1 LFGLDTSGVT
11 KPDEHL
17 RQTRWLRG
25 QLDRGLIMVR
35 LFSHYVPSITLMRLV
50 AEAMVLL
57 IAGFGAA
64 WISAPGS
71 IESLLPALVPA
82 SVFALLMTMLMSAL
96 GLYQREQ
103 PRNLSELV
111 GRVLFAFL
119 LGLPVAYLVFRLL
132 PQGSMAMPALDVSL
146 CLGFGGILLLRAAA
160 FVQADGAGMF
170 TRRILVVGTGPEAA
184 SVWASV
190 STSASATHTIVGF
203 VPVGMDGTIDVPPSM
218 VMPEGSCVMQLARDH
233 RANEIVVAVRERRGG
248 VLPLRELLDCK
259 LAGVTVND
267 LSSFFER
274 MRGQVRLD
282 SLRASWLI
290 YGDGFRQGI
299 ARTVVKRLFDVVAA
313 SVLLVVTAPVMLLA
327 AIAIAMESGFPVIYR
342 QERVGQGGRTFK
354 VLKFRS
360 MRLDAEADGKPR
372 WATNSDDRIT
382 RVGHFMRKT
391 RIDELPQIFNV
402 LHGDMSF
409 VGPRPERPYFVD
421 QLTDQIP
428 FYAARH
434 SVKPGITGWAQ
445 VRYSY
450 GASVDD
456 AVQKLQYDLY
466 YVKNHTLF
474 LDVLV
479 LVQTVRVV
487 ITGDGAR

>member
-1 LFGLDTSGVT
+1 
-11 KPDEHL
+11 
-17 RQTRWLRG
+17 
-25 QLDRGLIMVR
+25 
-35 LFSHYVPSITLMRLV
+35 MRLV
-50 AEAMVLL
+50 AEALVLL

-71 IESLLPALVPA
+71 LESLLPALVPA
-82 SVFALLMTMLMSAL
+82 AVFAAVMTVLMSTL

-119 LGLPVAYLVFRLL
+119 LGLPVAYMVFRLL

-146 CLGFGGILLLRAAA
+146 CLGFGGILLLRAAS

-170 TRRILVVGTGPEAA
+170 TRRILVVGTGSEAA

-203 VPVGMDGTIDVPPSM
+203 VSVGADTSVEVPSAM

-299 ARTVVKRLFDVVAA
+299 GRTVVKRLFDVLAA
-313 SVLLVVTAPVMLLA
+313 SVLLIVTAPVMLLA
-327 AIAIAMESGFPVIYR
+327 AIAIALESGFPVIYR

-372 WATNSDDRIT
+372 WASNSDDRVT
-382 RVGHFMRKT
+382 RVGHFIRKT

-445 VRYSY
+445 VRYAY

-474 LDVLV
+474 LDMLV
-479 LVQTVRVV
+479 LLQTVRVV
-487 ITGDGAR
+487 LTGDGAR

>member
-1 LFGLDTSGVT
+1 
-11 KPDEHL
+11 
-17 RQTRWLRG
+17 
-25 QLDRGLIMVR
+25 
-35 LFSHYVPSITLMRLV
+35 MRLI
-50 AEAMVLL
+50 AEAIVLL

-64 WISAPGS
+64 WISVPAS
-71 IESLLPALVPA
+71 LDTLLPALLPA
-82 SVFALLMTMLMSAL
+82 SLFAVLMTLLMSAL

-119 LGLPVAYLVFRLL
+119 LGLPVAYMVFRLM
-132 PQGSMAMPALDVSL
+132 PQGSIAMPALDISL
-146 CLGFGGILLLRAAA
+146 CMGFGGILLLRAAS
-160 FVQADGAGMF
+160 FLQADGAGMF
-170 TRRILVVGTGPEAA
+170 TRRILVVGTGSEAA
-184 SVWASV
+184 SVWAAV
-190 STSASATHTIVGF
+190 STSASSTHTIVGF
-203 VPVGMDGTIDVPPSM
+203 VPVGAEDTVEVPSTM

-282 SLRASWLI
+282 TLRASWLI
-290 YGDGFRQGI
+290 YGDGFRQGF
-299 ARTVVKRLFDVVAA
+299 ARAAVKRVFDIVAS
-313 SVLLVVTAPVMLLA
+313 SVLLVLTAPVMLLA
-327 AIAIAMESGFPVIYR
+327 ALAIAIESGFPVIYR

-372 WATNSDDRIT
+372 WAGSNDDRIT
-382 RVGHFMRKT
+382 RVGHFIRKT

-409 VGPRPERPYFVD
+409 VGPRPERPFFVD

-474 LDVLV
+474 LDILV
-479 LVQTVRVV
+479 LLQTVRVV
-487 ITGDGAR
+487 LTGDGAR

>member
-1 LFGLDTSGVT
+1 
-11 KPDEHL
+11 
-17 RQTRWLRG
+17 
-25 QLDRGLIMVR
+25 
-35 LFSHYVPSITLMRLV
+35 MRLI
-50 AEAMVLL
+50 AEAIVLL
-57 IAGFGAA
+57 VAGFGAA

-71 IESLLPALVPA
+71 MESLLPALLPA
-82 SVFALLMTMLMSAL
+82 SVFALLMTLLMSAL

-119 LGLPVAYLVFRLL
+119 LGLPVAYLVFRFM
-132 PQGSMAMPALDVSL
+132 PQGSVAMPALDISL
-146 CLGFGGILLLRAAA
+146 CMGFGGILLLRAAS
-160 FVQADGAGMF
+160 FLQADGGGMF
-170 TRRILVVGTGPEAA
+170 TRRILVVGTGAEAA

-203 VPVGMDGTIDVPPSM
+203 VPVGTDEAVDVPTTL

-282 SLRASWLI
+282 TLRASWLI
-290 YGDGFRQGI
+290 YGDGFRQGFMRS
-299 ARTVVKRLFDVVAA
+299 AVKRVFDIVAA
-313 SVLLVVTAPVMLLA
+313 GVLLLLTAPIMLLT
-327 AIAIAMESGFPVIYR
+327 AIAIGLETGFPVIYR

-372 WATNSDDRIT
+372 WAGSNDDRIT
-382 RVGHFMRKT
+382 RIGHFIRKT

-409 VGPRPERPYFVD
+409 VGPRPERPFFVD

-474 LDVLV
+474 LDILV
-479 LVQTVRVV
+479 LLQTVRVV
-487 ITGDGAR
+487 LTGDGAR

>member
-1 LFGLDTSGVT
+1 
-11 KPDEHL
+11 
-17 RQTRWLRG
+17 
-25 QLDRGLIMVR
+25 
-35 LFSHYVPSITLMRLV
+35 MRLI
-50 AEAMVLL
+50 AEAIVLL

-71 IESLLPALVPA
+71 ADTLLPALLPAAVFA
-82 SVFALLMTMLMSAL
+82 SVMTVLMSAL

-119 LGLPVAYLVFRLL
+119 LGLPVAYLVFRLM
-132 PQGSMAMPALDVSL
+132 PQGNLAMPALDISL
-146 CLGFGGILLLRAAA
+146 CLGFGGILLLRAAS

-184 SVWASV
+184 SVWTSV

-203 VPVGMDGTIDVPPSM
+203 VPVGSEGVVEVPASM
-218 VMPEGSCVMQLARDH
+218 VMAEGSCVMQAARDH

-313 SVLLVVTAPVMLLA
+313 SVLLVLTAPVMLLA
-327 AIAIAMESGFPVIYR
+327 AMAIAIESGFPVIYR

-372 WATNSDDRIT
+372 WAGSNDDRIT
-382 RVGHFMRKT
+382 RVGNFIRRT

-474 LDVLV
+474 LDMLV
-479 LVQTVRVV
+479 LLQTVRVV
-487 ITGDGAR
+487 LTGDGAR

>member
-1 LFGLDTSGVT
+1 
-11 KPDEHL
+11 
-17 RQTRWLRG
+17 
-25 QLDRGLIMVR
+25 
-35 LFSHYVPSITLMRLV
+35 
-50 AEAMVLL
+50 
-57 IAGFGAA
+57 
-64 WISAPGS
+64 
-71 IESLLPALVPA
+71 
-82 SVFALLMTMLMSAL
+82 
-96 GLYQREQ
+96 
-103 PRNLSELV
+103 
-111 GRVLFAFL
+111 
-119 LGLPVAYLVFRLL
+119 
-132 PQGSMAMPALDVSL
+132 
-146 CLGFGGILLLRAAA
+146 
-160 FVQADGAGMF
+160 
-170 TRRILVVGTGPEAA
+170 
-184 SVWASV
+184 
-190 STSASATHTIVGF
+190 
-203 VPVGMDGTIDVPPSM
+203 
-218 VMPEGSCVMQLARDH
+218 
-233 RANEIVVAVRERRGG
+233 

-299 ARTVVKRLFDVVAA
+299 GRTVVKRVFDVVAA

-327 AIAIAMESGFPVIYR
+327 AIAIALESGFPVIYR

-474 LDVLV
+474 LDLLV

-487 ITGDGAR
+487 LTGDGAR

>member
-1 LFGLDTSGVT
+1 
-11 KPDEHL
+11 
-17 RQTRWLRG
+17 
-25 QLDRGLIMVR
+25 
-35 LFSHYVPSITLMRLV
+35 MRLI
-50 AEAMVLL
+50 AEAIVLL
-57 IAGFGAA
+57 VAGFGAA

-71 IESLLPALVPA
+71 MESLLPALLPA
-82 SVFALLMTMLMSAL
+82 SVFALLMTLLMSAL

-119 LGLPVAYLVFRLL
+119 LGLPVAYLVFRFM
-132 PQGSMAMPALDVSL
+132 PQGSVAMPALDISL
-146 CLGFGGILLLRAAA
+146 CMGFGGILLLRAAS
-160 FVQADGAGMF
+160 FLQADGGGMF
-170 TRRILVVGTGPEAA
+170 TRRILVVGTGAEAA

-203 VPVGMDGTIDVPPSM
+203 VPVGTDEAVDVPTTL

-282 SLRASWLI
+282 TLRASWLI
-290 YGDGFRQGI
+290 YGDGFRQGFMRS
-299 ARTVVKRLFDVVAA
+299 AVKRVFDIVAA
-313 SVLLVVTAPVMLLA
+313 SVLLLLTAPIMLLT
-327 AIAIAMESGFPVIYR
+327 AIAIGLETGFPVIYR

-372 WATNSDDRIT
+372 WAGSNDDRIT
-382 RVGHFMRKT
+382 RIGHFIRKT

-409 VGPRPERPYFVD
+409 VGPRPERPFFVD

-474 LDVLV
+474 LDILV
-479 LVQTVRVV
+479 LLQTVRVV
-487 ITGDGAR
+487 LTGDGAR

>member
-1 LFGLDTSGVT
+1 
-11 KPDEHL
+11 
-17 RQTRWLRG
+17 
-25 QLDRGLIMVR
+25 
-35 LFSHYVPSITLMRLV
+35 MRLV
-50 AEAMVLL
+50 AEALVLM

-71 IESLLPALVPA
+71 VESLLPALLPA
-82 SVFALLMTMLMSAL
+82 TVFAALMTVLMSAL

-146 CLGFGGILLLRAAA
+146 CLGFGGILLLRAAS

-184 SVWASV
+184 SVWSSV

-203 VPVGMDGTIDVPPSM
+203 VPVGADGTVDVPSAM

-290 YGDGFRQGI
+290 YGDGFRQGV
-299 ARTVVKRLFDVVAA
+299 ARTVVKRLFDVLAA

-327 AIAIAMESGFPVIYR
+327 AIAIALESGFPVIYR

-372 WATNSDDRIT
+372 WASNSDDRIT
-382 RVGHFMRKT
+382 RVGHFIRKT

-445 VRYSY
+445 VRYAY

-474 LDVLV
+474 LDMLV
-479 LVQTVRVV
+479 LLQTVRVV
-487 ITGDGAR
+487 LTGDGAR

>member
-1 LFGLDTSGVT
+1 
-11 KPDEHL
+11 
-17 RQTRWLRG
+17 
-25 QLDRGLIMVR
+25 
-35 LFSHYVPSITLMRLV
+35 MRLV
-50 AEAMVLL
+50 AEALLLL

-64 WISAPGS
+64 WISSPATTQ
-71 IESLLPALVPA
+71 SLLPALIPA
-82 SVFALLMTMLMSAL
+82 SVFAVLMTLLMSAL

-132 PQGSMAMPALDVSL
+132 PQGSVAMPALDISL
-146 CLGFGGILLLRAAA
+146 CLGFGGILLLRAAS
-160 FVQADGAGMF
+160 FLQADGAGMF

-190 STSASATHTIVGF
+190 STSASSTHTIVGF
-203 VPVGMDGTIDVPPSM
+203 VPVGSDESIDVPDSL

-233 RANEIVVAVRERRGG
+233 HANEIVVAVRERRGG

-282 SLRASWLI
+282 TLRASWLI
-290 YGDGFRQGI
+290 YGDGFRQGFMRS
-299 ARTVVKRLFDVVAA
+299 AVKRVFDIVAA
-313 SVLLVVTAPVMLLA
+313 SVLLVLTAPIMLLA
-327 AIAIAMESGFPVIYR
+327 AIAIGLETGFPVIYR

-372 WATNSDDRIT
+372 WAGSNDDRIT
-382 RVGHFMRKT
+382 RVGNFIRKT

-409 VGPRPERPYFVD
+409 VGPRPERPFFVD

-474 LDVLV
+474 LDILV
-479 LVQTVRVV
+479 LLQTVRVV
-487 ITGDGAR
+487 LTGDGAR

>member
-1 LFGLDTSGVT
+1 
-11 KPDEHL
+11 
-17 RQTRWLRG
+17 
-25 QLDRGLIMVR
+25 
-35 LFSHYVPSITLMRLV
+35 MRLV
-50 AEAMVLL
+50 AEALVLL

-71 IESLLPALVPA
+71 VQSLLPALVPA
-82 SVFALLMTMLMSAL
+82 AVFAAVMTVLMSTL

-119 LGLPVAYLVFRLL
+119 LGLPVAYMVFRLL
-132 PQGSMAMPALDVSL
+132 PQGSMAMPALDISL
-146 CLGFGGILLLRAAA
+146 CLGFGGILLLRAAS

-170 TRRILVVGTGPEAA
+170 TRRILVVGTGSEAA

-203 VPVGMDGTIDVPPSM
+203 VSVGADTSVEVPSAM

-299 ARTVVKRLFDVVAA
+299 GRTVVKRLFDVLAA

-327 AIAIAMESGFPVIYR
+327 AIAIALESGFPVIYR

-372 WATNSDDRIT
+372 WASNSDDRVT
-382 RVGHFMRKT
+382 RVGHFIRKT

-445 VRYSY
+445 VRYAY

-474 LDVLV
+474 LDMLV
-479 LVQTVRVV
+479 LLQTVRVV
-487 ITGDGAR
+487 LTGDGAR

>member
-1 LFGLDTSGVT
+1 
-11 KPDEHL
+11 
-17 RQTRWLRG
+17 
-25 QLDRGLIMVR
+25 MVR
-35 LFSHYVPSITLMRLV
+35 LFSHYVPSVTLMRIL
-50 AEAMVLL
+50 AEAMLL
-57 IAGFGAA
+57 LVAGFGAA
-64 WISAPGS
+64 WISSPGNVS
-71 IESLLPALVPA
+71 TLLPALIPA
-82 SVFALLMTMLMSAL
+82 TLFAALMTLLMTAL

-103 PRNLSELV
+103 PRSLPELV

-119 LGLPVAYLVFRLL
+119 LGLPVAYFVFRLT
-132 PQGSMAMPALDVSL
+132 PQGNLAMPALDVSL
-146 CLGFGGILLLRAAA
+146 CMGFGGILLLRSAAY
-160 FVQADGAGMF
+160 VQAGGSTVF

-203 VPVGMDGTIDVPPSM
+203 VPVGADEAVDVPAGL
-218 VMPEGSCVMQLARDH
+218 VMPEGSCVMKLAREH

-282 SLRASWLI
+282 TLRASWLI
-290 YGDGFRQGI
+290 YGDGFRQGFMRS
-299 ARTVVKRLFDVVAA
+299 AVKRAFDIAA
-313 SVLLVVTAPVMLLA
+313 AGVLLTLTAPIMVLA
-327 AIAIAMESGFPVIYR
+327 AVLIGLETGFPVIYR

-372 WATNSDDRIT
+372 WAGSNDDRIT
-382 RVGHFMRKT
+382 RVGHFIRKT

-402 LHGDMSF
+402 LRGDMSF
-409 VGPRPERPYFVD
+409 VGPRPERPFFVD

-479 LVQTVRVV
+479 LLQTVRVV
-487 ITGDGAR
+487 LTGDGAR

>member
-1 LFGLDTSGVT
+1 
-11 KPDEHL
+11 
-17 RQTRWLRG
+17 
-25 QLDRGLIMVR
+25 
-35 LFSHYVPSITLMRLV
+35 
-50 AEAMVLL
+50 
-57 IAGFGAA
+57 
-64 WISAPGS
+64 
-71 IESLLPALVPA
+71 
-82 SVFALLMTMLMSAL
+82 
-96 GLYQREQ
+96 
-103 PRNLSELV
+103 
-111 GRVLFAFL
+111 
-119 LGLPVAYLVFRLL
+119 
-132 PQGSMAMPALDVSL
+132 
-146 CLGFGGILLLRAAA
+146 
-160 FVQADGAGMF
+160 
-170 TRRILVVGTGPEAA
+170 
-184 SVWASV
+184 
-190 STSASATHTIVGF
+190 
-203 VPVGMDGTIDVPPSM
+203 M

-299 ARTVVKRLFDVVAA
+299 GRTVVKRLFDVLAA

-327 AIAIAMESGFPVIYR
+327 AIAIALESGFPVIYR

-372 WATNSDDRIT
+372 WASNSDDRIT
-382 RVGHFMRKT
+382 RVGHFIRKT

-445 VRYSY
+445 VRYAY

-479 LVQTVRVV
+479 LLQTVRVV
-487 ITGDGAR
+487 LTGDGAR

>member
-1 LFGLDTSGVT
+1 
-11 KPDEHL
+11 
-17 RQTRWLRG
+17 
-25 QLDRGLIMVR
+25 
-35 LFSHYVPSITLMRLV
+35 MRLV
-50 AEAMVLL
+50 AEALVLL

-71 IESLLPALVPA
+71 LESLLPALVPA
-82 SVFALLMTMLMSAL
+82 AVFAAVMTVLMSTL
-96 GLYQREQ
+96 GLYQSEQ

-119 LGLPVAYLVFRLL
+119 LGLPVAYMVFRLL
-132 PQGSMAMPALDVSL
+132 PQGSMAMPALDISL
-146 CLGFGGILLLRAAA
+146 CLGFGGILLLRAAS

-170 TRRILVVGTGPEAA
+170 TRRILVVGTGSEAA

-203 VPVGMDGTIDVPPSM
+203 VSVGADSSVEVPSAM

-299 ARTVVKRLFDVVAA
+299 GRTVVKRLFDVLAA

-327 AIAIAMESGFPVIYR
+327 AIAIALESGFPVIYR

-372 WATNSDDRIT
+372 WASNSDDRIT
-382 RVGHFMRKT
+382 RVGHFIRKT

-445 VRYSY
+445 VRYAY

-479 LVQTVRVV
+479 LLQTVRVV
-487 ITGDGAR
+487 LTGDGAR

>member
-1 LFGLDTSGVT
+1 
-11 KPDEHL
+11 
-17 RQTRWLRG
+17 
-25 QLDRGLIMVR
+25 
-35 LFSHYVPSITLMRLV
+35 MRLV
-50 AEAMVLL
+50 AEAVLLL

-64 WISAPGS
+64 WISSPGG
-71 IESLLPALVPA
+71 IDTLLPALLPA
-82 SVFALLMTMLMSAL
+82 SVFALLMTLLMSAL

-103 PRNLSELV
+103 PRNLLELV

-132 PQGSMAMPALDVSL
+132 PQGSVAMPALDVSL
-146 CLGFGGILLLRAAA
+146 CLGFGGILLLRAAS

-170 TRRILVVGTGPEAA
+170 VRRILVVGTGAEAA
-184 SVWASV
+184 SVWAAV
-190 STSASATHTIVGF
+190 SNSASSTHTIVGF
-203 VPVGMDGTIDVPPSM
+203 VPVASDSSIDVPSSM
-218 VMPEGSCVMQLARDH
+218 VLPEGSCVMQKAREF

-282 SLRASWLI
+282 TLRASWLI
-290 YGDGFRQGI
+290 YGDGFRQGF
-299 ARTVVKRLFDVVAA
+299 ARAAVKRVFDIAAA
-313 SVLLVVTAPVMLLA
+313 SVLLVLTAPIMLLT
-327 AIAIAMESGFPVIYR
+327 AIAIAIESGCPVIYR

-372 WATNSDDRIT
+372 WAGSNDDRIT
-382 RVGHFMRKT
+382 RIGHFIRRT

-474 LDVLV
+474 LDLLV
-479 LVQTVRVV
+479 LLQTVRVV
-487 ITGDGAR
+487 LTGEGAR

>member
-1 LFGLDTSGVT
+1 
-11 KPDEHL
+11 
-17 RQTRWLRG
+17 
-25 QLDRGLIMVR
+25 
-35 LFSHYVPSITLMRLV
+35 MRLV
-50 AEAMVLL
+50 AEALVLL

-71 IESLLPALVPA
+71 VQSLLPALVPA
-82 SVFALLMTMLMSAL
+82 AVFAAVMTVLMSTL

-119 LGLPVAYLVFRLL
+119 LGLPVAYMVFRLM
-132 PQGSMAMPALDVSL
+132 PQGSMAMPALDISL
-146 CLGFGGILLLRAAA
+146 CLGFGGILLLRAAS

-170 TRRILVVGTGPEAA
+170 TRRILVVGTGSEAA

-203 VPVGMDGTIDVPPSM
+203 VSVGADTSVEVPSAM

-290 YGDGFRQGI
+290 YGDGFRQGVG
-299 ARTVVKRLFDVVAA
+299 RTVVKRLFDVLAA

-327 AIAIAMESGFPVIYR
+327 AIAIALESGFPVIYR

-372 WATNSDDRIT
+372 WASNSDDRIT
-382 RVGHFMRKT
+382 RVGHFIRKT

-445 VRYSY
+445 VRYAY

-479 LVQTVRVV
+479 LLQTVRVV
-487 ITGDGAR
+487 LTGDGAR

>member
-1 LFGLDTSGVT
+1 
-11 KPDEHL
+11 
-17 RQTRWLRG
+17 
-25 QLDRGLIMVR
+25 MVR
-35 LFSHYVPSITLMRLV
+35 LFSHYVPSITLMRLF
-50 AEAMVLL
+50 AEAMLLL

-64 WISAPGS
+64 WISTPGGAG
-71 IESLLPALVPA
+71 SLLPALLPA
-82 SVFALLMTMLMSAL
+82 AIFAALMTVLMSAL

-119 LGLPVAYLVFRLL
+119 LGLPVAYLVFRLM

-146 CLGFGGILLLRAAA
+146 CLGFGGILLLRAAS
-160 FVQADGAGMF
+160 FVQADGAGLF

-184 SVWASV
+184 SVWSSV

-203 VPVGMDGTIDVPPSM
+203 VPVGAESEVDVPATM
-218 VMPEGSCVMQLARDH
+218 VMPEGSCVMQLAREH

-248 VLPLRELLDCK
+248 VLPLRELLGCK

-290 YGDGFRQGI
+290 YGDGFRQGV

-313 SVLLVVTAPVMLLA
+313 TVLLVVTAPVMLLA
-327 AIAIAMESGFPVIYR
+327 AIAIAIETGFPVIYR

-372 WATNSDDRIT
+372 WAGSNDDRIT
-382 RVGHFMRKT
+382 RVGHFIRKT

-456 AVQKLQYDLY
+456 SVQKLQYDLY

-474 LDVLV
+474 LDILV
-479 LVQTVRVV
+479 LLQTVRVV
-487 ITGDGAR
+487 LTGDGAR

>member
-1 LFGLDTSGVT
+1 
-11 KPDEHL
+11 
-17 RQTRWLRG
+17 
-25 QLDRGLIMVR
+25 
-35 LFSHYVPSITLMRLV
+35 MRLV
-50 AEAMVLL
+50 AEALVLL

-71 IESLLPALVPA
+71 VQSLLPALVPA
-82 SVFALLMTMLMSAL
+82 AVFAAVMTVLMSTL

-119 LGLPVAYLVFRLL
+119 LGLPVAYMVFRLL
-132 PQGSMAMPALDVSL
+132 PQGSMAMPALDISL
-146 CLGFGGILLLRAAA
+146 CLGFGGILLLRAAS

-170 TRRILVVGTGPEAA
+170 TRRILVVGTGSEAA

-203 VPVGMDGTIDVPPSM
+203 VSVGADTSVEVPSAM

-299 ARTVVKRLFDVVAA
+299 GRTVVKRLFDVLAA

-327 AIAIAMESGFPVIYR
+327 AIAIALESGFPVIYR

-372 WATNSDDRIT
+372 WASNSDDRIT
-382 RVGHFMRKT
+382 RVGHFIRKT

-445 VRYSY
+445 VRYAY

-479 LVQTVRVV
+479 LLQTVRVV
-487 ITGDGAR
+487 LTGDGAR

>member
-1 LFGLDTSGVT
+1 
-11 KPDEHL
+11 
-17 RQTRWLRG
+17 
-25 QLDRGLIMVR
+25 
-35 LFSHYVPSITLMRLV
+35 MRLV
-50 AEAMVLL
+50 AEALVLL

-71 IESLLPALVPA
+71 AQSLLPALVPA
-82 SVFALLMTMLMSAL
+82 AVFAAVMTVLMSTL

-119 LGLPVAYLVFRLL
+119 LGLPVAYMVFRLM
-132 PQGSMAMPALDVSL
+132 PQGSMAMPALDISL
-146 CLGFGGILLLRAAA
+146 CLGFGGILLLRAAS

-170 TRRILVVGTGPEAA
+170 TRRILVVGTGSEAA

-203 VPVGMDGTIDVPPSM
+203 VSVGADTSVEVPSAM

-290 YGDGFRQGI
+290 YGDGFRQGVG
-299 ARTVVKRLFDVVAA
+299 RTVVKRLFDVLAA

-327 AIAIAMESGFPVIYR
+327 AIAIALESGFPVIYR

-372 WATNSDDRIT
+372 WASNSDDRIT
-382 RVGHFMRKT
+382 RVGHFIRKT

-445 VRYSY
+445 VRYAY

-479 LVQTVRVV
+479 LLQTVRVV
-487 ITGDGAR
+487 LTGDGAR

>member
-1 LFGLDTSGVT
+1 
-11 KPDEHL
+11 
-17 RQTRWLRG
+17 
-25 QLDRGLIMVR
+25 MVR
-35 LFSHYVPSITLMRLV
+35 LFSHYVPSVTLMRLI
-50 AEAMVLL
+50 AEAIVLL

-71 IESLLPALVPA
+71 IETLLPALLPA
-82 SVFALLMTMLMSAL
+82 SVFASLMTVLMSAL

-119 LGLPVAYLVFRLL
+119 LGLPVAYMVFRLM
-132 PQGSMAMPALDVSL
+132 PQGSMAMPALDLSL
-146 CLGFGGILLLRAAA
+146 CLGFGGILLLRAAS

-203 VPVGMDGTIDVPPSM
+203 VPVGADSEVEVPAAM
-218 VMPEGSCVMQLARDH
+218 VMPEGSGVMQLARDH

-290 YGDGFRQGI
+290 YGDGFRQGMG
-299 ARTVVKRLFDVVAA
+299 RTIVKRLFDVVAA
-313 SVLLVVTAPVMLLA
+313 TVLLLLTAPVMLLA
-327 AIAIAMESGFPVIYR
+327 AIAIAIESGFPVFYS

-372 WATNSDDRIT
+372 WAGSNDDRIT
-382 RVGHFMRKT
+382 RVGHFIRKT

-445 VRYSY
+445 VRYAY

-474 LDVLV
+474 LDILV
-479 LVQTVRVV
+479 LLQTVRVV
-487 ITGDGAR
+487 LTGDGAR